1 LKRLPQLVGHEPFG
15 EFRALSGDRLG
26 GGVVEALLVGRE
38 ALLPLDLVFDRLQV
52 FLQRARRT
60 ARW

>member
-1 LKRLPQLVGHEPFG
+1 
-15 EFRALSGDRLG
+15 LG